1 MNLVTVACIL
11 NLNIL
16 VNYRNTMKLLRIKYL
31 LRLIDKSSGIKT
43 SAHLGKSTQQQRTSN
58 VNVFVSTNIV
68 NNYDREN

>member
-43 SAHLGKSTQQQRTSN
+43 SAHLGKSTQKQRTSN